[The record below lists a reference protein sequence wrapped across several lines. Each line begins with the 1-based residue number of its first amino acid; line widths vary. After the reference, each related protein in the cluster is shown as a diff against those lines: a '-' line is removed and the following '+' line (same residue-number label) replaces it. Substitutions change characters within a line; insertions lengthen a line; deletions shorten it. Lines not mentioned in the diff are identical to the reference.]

1 MQPKPV
7 IVAADTRPIQEIV
20 NKDMTDMKFIVRS
33 KPQSVIKKI
42 KILLFSEQDAKLFY
56 KIVFGR
62 RLLFQVLC
70 F

>member
-70 F
+70 I